1 MLASQIAV
9 EFTIALAWSAMANN
23 IRSALDSLAHAFAS
37 AVLAAIR
44 GASIEDLLTES
55 GGPLRPG
62 PGRRHQRG
70 SGAGNPAKARK
81 TRSGRLARRSAEE
94 IANALDQVVAL
105 VNQSKTWL
113 RSEEIRKTLNLD
125 VREMP
130 RILKTGIQSKK
141 LKAKGQKRATTY
153 SAGTKATATK
163 STPTLT
169 KKPTT
174 KTSSAAPRKKGKS
187 GSAKKRAANQP
198 SSQPTGPA
206 GPAGSTKK

>member
-1 MLASQIAV
+1 MP
-9 EFTIALAWSAMANN
+9 N

-55 GGPLRPG
+55 GGPPRGG
-62 PGRRHQRG
+62 PGRPRRG
-70 SGAGNPAKARK
+70 NEAGNPAKTRK

-94 IANALDQVVAL
+94 IANAVNQVVAL
-105 VNQSKTWL
+105 VNKSKTGL

-125 VREMP
+125 VREVP
-130 RILKTGIQSKK
+130 RILKTGVQTKK

-153 SAGTKATATK
+153 SAGTKATSTKSAPTATK
-163 STPTLT
+163 KATTR
-169 KKPTT
+169 KK
-174 KTSSAAPRKKGKS
+174 SAAPRKKGKS
-187 GSAKKRAANQP
+187 GSAKKRAADQP

-206 GPAGSTKK
+206 GPAGPTKK